1 MSKENLEKSN
11 NEKFKFG
18 LVDNSTTYT
27 GKDAEGFYSTL
38 LLTGDSRK
46 MFRLMPNVKDKA
58 KIASLD
64 MGDFFQADA
73 CELTE
78 SGSYTLDDKTIEV
91 CDLGFKIPFCAKDWE
106 TNYLSETLKPGSNA
120 EENFPNGVIDY
131 IFNQIALKGSAL
143 LENLT
148 FQGSTTASP
157 PDLCD
162 GLQKQWLAD
171 AAVIDVAVDGTKINA
186 KGTVLGELERM
197 YLAIPQT
204 LDKSKLMWGVT
215 QVTYD
220 AFKLALLATNPAL
233 VMANGGDI
241 AVSYL
246 GIPLT
251 VCRGLSAQKSFIAD
265 PQNLIY
271 ATDLL
276 SDEDYIT
283 FEAKP
288 NTNKKKYYAM
298 GSLKFGVSYEK
309 GAEIVYYN

>member
-1 MSKENLEKSN
+1 MSTNSEKANS
-11 NEKFKFG
+11 EKFKFG

-46 MFRLMPNVKDKA
+46 SFRLMPNVKDKA

-106 TNYLSETLKPGSNA
+106 QNYLSETLKPGSNA

-143 LENLT
+143 LERLT

-171 AAVIDVAVDGTKINA
+171 SAVIDVAVDGTKINA
-186 KGTVLGELERM
+186 KATVLGELERM
-197 YLAIPQT
+197 YLAIPET

-251 VCRGLSAQKSFIAD
+251 VCRGLSTTKSFIAD
-265 PQNLIY
+265 PNNLIY

-288 NTNKKKYYAM
+288 NTSKKKYYAM

>member
-1 MSKENLEKSN
+1 MSTNSEKAN
-11 NEKFKFG
+11 NEKMKFG

-27 GKDAEGFYSTL
+27 GKEAEGFYSTL

-46 MFRLMPNVKDKA
+46 MFRLMPNVKDKE

-143 LENLT
+143 LESLT
-148 FQGSTTASP
+148 FQGSTTNSP

-171 AAVIDVAVDGTKINA
+171 SAVIDVAVDGTKISA
-186 KGTVLGELERM
+186 ETTVIAELKRM
-197 YLAIPQT
+197 YLAIPAT
-204 LDKSKLMWGVT
+204 LEKSKLMWGVT

-220 AFKLALLATNPAL
+220 AYLLALTSSNPAL
-233 VMANGGDI
+233 FSLNGGDVP
-241 AVSYL
+241 AKFM

-251 VCRGLSAQKSFIAD
+251 ICRGLSAQKSFISD

-276 SDEDYIT
+276 SDEDFIT

-298 GSLKFGVSYEK
+298 GSLKFGVNYEK

>member
-1 MSKENLEKSN
+1 MSTNSEKAN
-11 NEKFKFG
+11 NEKMKFG

-78 SGSYTLDDKTIEV
+78 SGSYTLDDKSIEV

-143 LENLT
+143 LEQLT
-148 FQGSTTASP
+148 FSGSTTASP

-162 GLQKQWLAD
+162 GLEKQWLAD
-171 AAVIDVAVDGTKINA
+171 TAVVDVAVSGTAINVA
-186 KGTVLGELERM
+186 ATVIAELTRM
-197 YLAIPQT
+197 YLAIPAT

-220 AFKLALLATNPAL
+220 AYLLALTASNPAL
-233 VMANGGDI
+233 FSLNGGEI
-241 AVSYL
+241 PAKFM
-246 GIPLT
+246 GINLT
-251 VCRGLSAQKSFIAD
+251 ICRGLSAQKSFIAD

-298 GSLKFGVSYEK
+298 GSVKFGVSYEK

>member
-1 MSKENLEKSN
+1 MSTNSEKAN
-11 NEKFKFG
+11 NEKMKFG
-18 LVDNSTTYT
+18 LVDSSTTYT
-27 GKDAEGFYSTL
+27 GKEAEGFYSTL
-38 LLTGDSRK
+38 LLTGDTRK

-78 SGSYTLDDKTIEV
+78 SGSYTLDDKIIDV
-91 CDLGFKIPFCAKDWE
+91 CDLGFKIPFCSKDWE

-143 LENLT
+143 LESLT
-148 FQGSTTASP
+148 FKGSTTNSP

-186 KGTVLGELERM
+186 EATVIAELKRM
-197 YLAIPQT
+197 YLAIPQV

-220 AFKLALLATNPAL
+220 AYLLALTSSNPAL
-233 VMANGGDI
+233 FSLNGGDI
-241 AVSYL
+241 TAKFM

-251 VCRGLSAQKSFIAD
+251 VARGLSAQKSFIAD

-298 GSLKFGVSYEK
+298 GSVKFGVSYEK